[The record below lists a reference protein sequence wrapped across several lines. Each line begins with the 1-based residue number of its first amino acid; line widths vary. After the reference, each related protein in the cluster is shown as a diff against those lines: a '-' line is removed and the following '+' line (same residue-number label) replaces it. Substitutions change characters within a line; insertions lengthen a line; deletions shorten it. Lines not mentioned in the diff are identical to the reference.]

1 MGAKPVVLGGTHEIT
16 FGHNQRS
23 GGTFGSVDLWLS
35 ANAQQGKGE
44 ACRAAVQ
51 AKRPCMGT
59 MPNTVNRTACLKSAM
74 QRCKQGGPGAI

>member
-1 MGAKPVVLGGTHEIT
+1 MKLHSVIISAAVGLLVLSI
-16 FGHNQRS
+16 S
-23 GGTFGSVDLWLS
+23 GS